1 MQPKQ
6 LNVDDLEVTT
16 FEAGSVV
23 VELIT
28 GGSVSRPPA
37 CTGGTK
43 CNWTV

>member
-1 MQPKQ
+1 MQRMR
-6 LNVDDLEVTT
+6 LDVDNLEVTT